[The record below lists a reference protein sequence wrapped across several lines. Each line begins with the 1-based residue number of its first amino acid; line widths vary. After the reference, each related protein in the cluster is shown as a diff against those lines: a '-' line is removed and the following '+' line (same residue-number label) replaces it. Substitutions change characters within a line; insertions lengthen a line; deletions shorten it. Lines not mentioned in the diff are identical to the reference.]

1 MKKNIEFIKMHGLGN
16 DFVII
21 DHSKHPLEL
30 PQKEILK
37 KIGSRRFGIG
47 CDQILIINSDDESN
61 AKVTIFNNDGT
72 EAGACGNGVRCV
84 ASYLMEK
91 QNKNKIKIQTISGI
105 LQCWIEDNNCFV
117 NMGKPIFK
125 WSEIPLA
132 KEFETQ
138 IIKIDNYDLF
148 CLSMGNPHA
157 VIFLENLKELE
168 KIDIETLGKKIQNI
182 DIFPESVNVEF
193 ATILEDNSIRMKVW
207 ERGSGRT
214 LACGSGACATLVAA
228 NKQDLSSRKNDII
241 LDGGKLTINWLEN
254 DDVIMSGEVNLVFR
268 GNFYYD

>member
-1 MKKNIEFIKMHGLGN
+1 MKNFEFVKMHGLGN

-21 DHSKHPLEL
+21 ENDENLSKL
-30 PQKEILK
+30 PKKEILK

-47 CDQILIINSDDESN
+47 CDQILIINSNDQSN
-61 AKVTIFNNDGT
+61 AKVSIFNSDGS
-72 EAGACGNGVRCV
+72 EVGACGNGVRCV

-91 QNKNKIKIQTISGI
+91 QNINKIKIQTISGI
-105 LQCWIEDNNCFV
+105 LQCWIEDKNCFV
-117 NMGKPIFK
+117 NMGKPRFK

-148 CLSMGNPHA
+148 CVSMGNPHA
-157 VIFLENLKELE
+157 VIFFKNLRELE

-207 ERGSGRT
+207 ERGAGRT

-228 NKQDLSSRKNDII
+228 NKQKLSLRKNNII
-241 LDGGKLTINWLEN
+241 LDGGKLTIDWLEN
-254 DDVIMSGEVNLVFR
+254 DNVIMSGKVNLVFK
-268 GNFYYD
+268 GSFYYD

>member
-1 MKKNIEFIKMHGLGN
+1 MKNIEFIKMHGLGN

-21 DHSKHPLEL
+21 DQSKHSLEL
-30 PQKEILK
+30 PPKEIVK

-47 CDQILIINSDDESN
+47 CDQILIINSDDQSN
-61 AKVTIFNNDGT
+61 AKVTIFNNDGS
-72 EAGACGNGVRCV
+72 EASACGNGVRCV

-105 LQCWIEDNNCFV
+105 LQCWIKDNNCFV

-132 KEFETQ
+132 KKFETQ
-138 IIKIDNYDLF
+138 IIKIDEFELF
-148 CLSMGNPHA
+148 CMSMGNPHA
-157 VIFLENLKELE
+157 VIFFKDLNELN
-168 KIDIETLGKKIQNI
+168 KIDIEKIGIKIQKS

-193 ATILEDNSIRMKVW
+193 ATILEDKTIRMKVW
-207 ERGSGRT
+207 ERGVGRT

-228 NKQDLSSRKNDII
+228 HQQNLSLRNNDII
-241 LDGGKLTINWLEN
+241 LDGGKLTINWLESE
-254 DDVIMSGEVNLVFR
+254 DVIMSGEVNLVFK
-268 GNFYYD
+268 GNFYCD